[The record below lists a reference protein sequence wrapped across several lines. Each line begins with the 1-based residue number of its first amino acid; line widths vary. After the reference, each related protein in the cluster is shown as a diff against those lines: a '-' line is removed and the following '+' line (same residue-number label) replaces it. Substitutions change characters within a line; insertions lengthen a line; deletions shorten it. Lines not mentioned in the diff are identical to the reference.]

1 MKKIKFNFENVGG
14 LAEVYA
20 FPPADFLR
28 LRHDYVNDSDSLE
41 LRTRD
46 NVIAVP
52 VYGDRSFVFSEEKDR
67 ADGGDYWDVSIE
79 GVIPNINKENQRL
92 VETLD
97 RGEWLVLSMDNNGVV
112 HLSGTTDVPLS
123 FSSRKASGDAYS
135 ALNGIEFSF
144 RGGQASPSVILDLDS
159 LDNI

>member
-79 GVIPNINKENQRL
+79 GVIPNINKENRRL
-92 VETLD
+92 VEMLD

-123 FSSRKASGDAYS
+123 FSSRKTSGDAYS

-144 RGGQASPSVILDLDS
+144 HGGQPLPSVILDLDS

>member
-20 FPPADFLR
+20 FPPSDFLR

-41 LRTRD
+41 LRMRD

-79 GVIPNINKENQRL
+79 GVIPNINKENRRL
-92 VETLD
+92 VEWITTGWFICQE
-97 RGEWLVLSMDNNGVV
+97 RQTFHYPSPQGKHLVML
-112 HLSGTTDVPLS
+112 
-123 FSSRKASGDAYS
+123 
-135 ALNGIEFSF
+135 
-144 RGGQASPSVILDLDS
+144 ILRS
-159 LDNI
+159 TA

>member
-52 VYGDRSFVFSEEKDR
+52 VYATGLLYSLKRKTVLM
-67 ADGGDYWDVSIE
+67 G
-79 GVIPNINKENQRL
+79 
-92 VETLD
+92 ETI
-97 RGEWLVLSMDNNGVV
+97 GM
-112 HLSGTTDVPLS
+112 
-123 FSSRKASGDAYS
+123 
-135 ALNGIEFSF
+135 
-144 RGGQASPSVILDLDS
+144 
-159 LDNI
+159 

>member
-1 MKKIKFNFENVGG
+1 MKKIEFNFENVGG
-14 LAEVYA
+14 LAEIYA
-20 FPPADFLR
+20 IPPTDFLR

-46 NVIAVP
+46 NMIAVP

-79 GVIPNINKENQRL
+79 GVIPNINKENRRL

-123 FSSRKASGDAYS
+123 FSSRKTSGDAYS

-144 RGGQASPSVILDLDS
+144 TAKQPSPSVILDIDS

>member
-20 FPPADFLR
+20 FPPSDFLR

-79 GVIPNINKENQRL
+79 GVIPNINKENRRL

-123 FSSRKASGDAYS
+123 FSQGKH
-135 ALNGIEFSF
+135 L
-144 RGGQASPSVILDLDS
+144 VMLILRS
-159 LDNI
+159 TA

>member
-1 MKKIKFNFENVGG
+1 MKKIEFNFENVGG
-14 LAEVYA
+14 LAEIYA
-20 FPPADFLR
+20 IPPTDFLH

-46 NVIAVP
+46 NMIAVP

-79 GVIPNINKENQRL
+79 GVIPNINKENRRL

-123 FSSRKASGDAYS
+123 FSSRKTSGDAYS

-144 RGGQASPSVILDLDS
+144 TAKQPSPSVILDIDS